1 MWKLLFHQLL
11 HWIKAEASGNSA
23 PTAPSVP
30 PEMAAQ
36 AIRDEIEILSEQR
49 LRLWKATGAYQEF
62 DFRELAEDSLC
73 LVKAVEERIDLL
85 GHSTG
90 QV

>member
-1 MWKLLFHQLL
+1 MWKLLVHHLL
-11 HWIKAEASGNSA
+11 HWIKAEASGNA
-23 PTAPSVP
+23 PTEPPVP
-30 PEMAAQ
+30 PELALAAV
-36 AIRDEIEILSEQR
+36 RDEIEILSEQR

-73 LVKAVEERIDLL
+73 LVKAVEERIGLL
-85 GHSTG
+85 GNSSG